1 MLSEVV
7 DTCFVWVA
15 IGAKAVD
22 KLVPERMKNADE
34 NFIVDI

>member
-1 MLSEVV
+1 MESNLP
-7 DTCFVWVA
+7 